1 MELTGD
7 QAKAWLLNFEA
18 KIQKQKAYLS
28 DLDQAIGDGDHG
40 SNMARGTEA
49 VKTNLEKLEAP
60 DTSDVLK
67 QAAMALISKVGGAS
81 GPLYGSAFMQMAKT
95 AKETTDIHALI
106 EAGLEGIKHRGKAEV
121 GDKTMVDTWAP
132 VVEALALD
140 ALTNETITEAVDA
153 TKPLKAKKGRA
164 SYVGERSIGA
174 LDPGAVSSGY
184 LFTALVEEVL
194 Q

>member
-7 QAKAWLLNFEA
+7 KAKAWLLNFEA
-18 KIQKQKAYLS
+18 KIQEHKAYLS

-49 VKTNLEKLEAP
+49 VKVNLEKIAEPETAE
-60 DTSDVLK
+60 VLK

-95 AKETTDIHALI
+95 AKETTDIHELI
-106 EAGLEGIKHRGKAEV
+106 EAGLEGIKHRGKADV

-132 VVEALALD
+132 VVEALAKD
-140 ALTNETITEAVDA
+140 ALTNEAITQAVDA